1 MYSRMRYPLTCFCLF
16 LLATFGFALA
26 GSSGKNVAQ
35 GALSAPYTGNGAIR
49 LGDGNWGTLSNTSK
63 YSVLLAS
70 ANNANLAGAAPGRA
84 LMYACGTNTDSSD
97 AGSAAC
103 GVSYSTAVANNW
115 ILKDSSGNYIHY
127 RGAAPVLLDIGSA
140 SYQQRFIADIDA
152 DLRAHPG
159 VDGLWLD
166 DIVGNLFTATAV
178 SPKYPT
184 NASYRAAMIS
194 FMNAVGPA
202 LRAKGWFVAVNA
214 SMLDGAIESTTGQAW
229 DGSQYIWWIN
239 QIAGDIDGVTM
250 EHWQQN
256 WDSAASVR
264 TSGSTGSQGWDGW
277 QRLVSA
283 VQGLGKQFYPIGWGA
298 PTDVTKSSYLKGSFL
313 LDWNGGQGAFIFSN
327 NYAGTSDPWNPA
339 WTADIGQP
347 SAAKF
352 QVGVGWRRMSS

>member
-1 MYSRMRYPLTCFCLF
+1 LF

-239 QIAGDIDGVTM
+239 QIAAELGQRSFRAHERLDGQSGVGRL
-250 EHWQQN
+250 
-256 WDSAASVR
+256 AAPRLCSTRPGQAVLSDRVGR
-264 TSGSTGSQGWDGW
+264 TDRRDEVVVPE
-277 QRLVSA
+277 RLVPA
-283 VQGLGKQFYPIGWGA
+283 RLERRP
-298 PTDVTKSSYLKGSFL
+298 GSIHLFEQL
-313 LDWNGGQGAFIFSN
+313 
-327 NYAGTSDPWNPA
+327 
-339 WTADIGQP
+339 
-347 SAAKF
+347 
-352 QVGVGWRRMSS
+352 RRHQ